1 MSTIEQ
7 QARAA
12 TAGPFARDDA
22 RTTTHGARAMNTA
35 TKIRALI
42 VDDEPLA
49 RRGLELRLAHEPD
62 VQIVAQCGNGEEAVR
77 AVVALQPDLMFL
89 DVQMPGVDGFGTLR
103 ALPATVMPLVVF
115 VTAYDH
121 YAIRAFEAS
130 AVDYL
135 LKPIEDARLSQALD
149 RVRNQM
155 RERQADTN
163 CARLLSLLG
172 EVSGQPGLTLDQVLE
187 GEALK
192 LRRGDEKLAVK
203 DGQRIVR
210 VEPASIRWID
220 AAGDYMCI
228 HTDADTH
235 ILRATMRELEQQLDP
250 RRFQRV
256 HRSTIVNFARVK
268 ELRSH
273 INGEYFLILD
283 SGHEVKLSRS
293 YKDKVSLLK

>member
-1 MSTIEQ
+1 MRVPVI
-7 QARAA
+7 
-12 TAGPFARDDA
+12 DDA
-22 RTTTHGARAMNTA
+22 RVTRMDVLPVRLKT
-35 TKIRALI
+35 LI

-49 RRGLELRLAHEPD
+49 RRGLELRLADAPD
-62 VQIVAQCGNGEEAVR
+62 IEIVGQCVNGEEAVR
-77 AVVALQPDLMFL
+77 KVAEIEPDLMFL
-89 DVQMPGVDGFGTLR
+89 DIQMPGLDGFGTLR
-103 ALPATVMPLVVF
+103 AIPATQMPLVVF

-130 AVDYL
+130 AVDYV
-135 LKPIEDARLSQALD
+135 LKPIDDSRLSQALY
-149 RVRNQM
+149 RVRQSH
-155 RERQADTN
+155 REREADTN
-163 CARLLSLLG
+163 CAKLLSLLG
-172 EVSGQPGLTLDQVLE
+172 EVSGQPGLTLETVLE

-192 LRRGDEKLAVK
+192 LRRGDEKLAIK

-256 HRSTIVNFARVK
+256 HRSTIVNIDRVK
-268 ELRSH
+268 EMRSH

-283 SGHEVKLSRS
+283 SGNEIKLSRS

>member
-1 MSTIEQ
+1 MAKLRTI
-7 QARAA
+7 
-12 TAGPFARDDA
+12 
-22 RTTTHGARAMNTA
+22 
-35 TKIRALI
+35 I

-49 RRGLELRLAHEPD
+49 RRGLELRLAGEPD
-62 VQIVAQCGNGEEAVR
+62 VELVAQCANGEEAVR
-77 AVVALQPDLMFL
+77 AIAEHHPDLMFL
-89 DVQMPGVDGFGTLR
+89 DIQMPGLDGFGTLR
-103 ALPATVMPLVVF
+103 AIPASQMPMVVF

-130 AVDYL
+130 AVDYV
-135 LKPIEDARLSQALD
+135 LKPIEDSRLAQALF
-149 RVRNQM
+149 RVRQSH
-155 RERQADTN
+155 REREADTN
-163 CARLLSLLG
+163 CAKLLSLLG
-172 EVSGQPGLTLDQVLE
+172 EVSGQPGLTLEKVLE

-192 LRRGDEKLAVK
+192 LRRGDEKLAIK

-256 HRSTIVNFARVK
+256 HRSTIVNLERVR
-268 ELRSH
+268 EMRSH

-283 SGHEVKLSRS
+283 SGNEIKLSRS